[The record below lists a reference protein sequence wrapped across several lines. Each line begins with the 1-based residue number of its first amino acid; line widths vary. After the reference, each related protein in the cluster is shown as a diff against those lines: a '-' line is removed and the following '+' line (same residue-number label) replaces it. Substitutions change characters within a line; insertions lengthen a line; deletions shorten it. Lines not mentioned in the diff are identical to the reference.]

1 MTPFMPLDGEI
12 QWDLRRGIEASKDY
26 AGVFGSAS
34 TYEAY
39 LFIGLLKRLGTT
51 NVLGAGCN
59 EKEVEELVDSAQG
72 PTLLFLV
79 DSLARDCG
87 VGLVRRLKERRSDLK
102 GDSGISTRCWSKWRG
117 GVSGRYGMT

>member
-1 MTPFMPLDGEI
+1 MTPFMPLDSEI

-26 AGVFGSAS
+26 VGVFGSAS

-59 EKEVEELVDSAQG
+59 EKEVEALVDSVQG
-72 PTLLFLV
+72 PTLQVLV
-79 DSLARDCG
+79 DSVAKDCG
-87 VGLVRRLKERRSDLK
+87 DSIVRRQFPRPHV
-102 GDSGISTRCWSKWRG
+102 T
-117 GVSGRYGMT
+117 